1 MRTETLSNPLRG
13 SSRDAKSVQD
23 NTQEC
28 QSSHLQAGTKNTPSD
43 SHTPDISVCLD
54 GQDPKC
60 TRTTLASHSTN
71 MYCPSEIIGAWTTE
85 DMAYEQELVNAC
97 SGGPPTTTT
106 PSDPMHESQDVETE
120 DSNPPMDLNSH
131 TDDSCYPPESSNNKT
146 DDSEL
151 PQESYEPELG
161 SCDPMHESRDVETKK
176 SYPPKDL
183 CFHIDDSGGPPE
195 SGNNEMDDSQPLQ
208 ESHEIGS
215 CDPMHES
222 LDAETEDSYPPK
234 DLHFHT
240 DYSYCA
246 HEPADNEMDDSQS
259 PQQSH
264 EIASCNPTHESMDAE
279 TEDSLRA
286 QFLESL
292 ESQQKSDLDSLDS
305 CTPESLLNELQPLD
319 LSTPKQILP
328 NEGSLHHASTH
339 TKSDPAQYS
348 KDDASCYW
356 KNAVRDATETASL
369 PDNGSSPQQKH
380 SQPKK
385 DPSCSARNVSDLN
398 RDHIPHK
405 SWVADHDA
413 STMNSDVSVI
423 QLKSCHAIPN
433 SSNLNNETSMI
444 SHKSC
449 VADLDT
455 SDQNGKTSL
464 LPHKPCVA
472 LPYASYLNNDLN
484 SGLQQKSSIAAPNI
498 SVVNNDISM
507 LPRRSCIADSSPSD
521 HDGPLAH
528 NLDLFQEEQE
538 RQILVTSVFSLSGY
552 MEESE
557 YIGQWQE
564 QSPQIHKN
572 WTNQDHPASS
582 ILRDMNKDIPA
593 IFKEG
598 ECLREGSLL
607 SSENMQNHKG
617 CASPILLEKNKDVHH
632 AASVGGQL
640 QQEETA
646 LSSKDQ
652 KLQGLPKLIL
662 MRRKNSKRSSWST
675 KVCYG
680 KGTQVSSKEG
690 RQLPEQ
696 SVSGLESQ
704 ENLDYQDDTSLSSVS
719 TEKSVDAGELS
730 SQESMFLDF
739 TKRTNQIT
747 SSRRPCSSKDTA
759 EDSNPDHEELSSNSA
774 YLNNEKAQPVALDTG
789 MISTE
794 NNTQGVD
801 NDRYVE
807 PENSLNMGM
816 DISEEES
823 SEMDAGL
830 KEDESPLFVI
840 ASVESLFGRPGEWNE
855 PSEVKI
861 ESGTTENE
869 NISTDLLGPDH
880 QNLRHC
886 VADYL
891 IQEESRKN
899 GAESVDFVQ
908 DMGFR
913 IKEEPELD
921 SFTDFSEATEEPAC
935 SSGSI
940 SDGDEME
947 SVDFSQESEVSDQET
962 EIDTTGVEGAEISQN
977 RDLESL
983 EMTEDPVPPMVE
995 DAEMSHE
1002 EDLETMNMSDE
1013 HVHTSRLEDARKSD
1027 NGNLQSLEM
1036 SKDTVPSGM
1045 DDAERSHRKDKEIS
1059 SKEDHAQTRF
1069 EGAEISNKGDR
1080 QILEM
1085 PKEHAPTTE
1094 QEDAVK
1100 TNNGDGHSL
1109 EMSVGIVPTGIDVAE
1124 RSHREE
1130 NRERL
1135 AQQVP
1140 CSRFVNTVEGDDITE
1155 NCSLLSQPSSEKPTY
1170 NRPSSPWEEPEKSMA
1185 VNEAEKSIG
1194 LNEAE
1199 KSMGV
1204 YEAEKSIGLN
1214 EAEKSMGVYEAEK
1227 SMGFSEAEK
1236 FMGISHAEKSMVVN
1250 EPEKSMGVYE
1260 PDKSMEFS
1268 EPEKSMGVYEPDKSM
1283 EFSEP
1288 EKSMGVYDQEK
1299 SMGVYEPEKS
1309 IAVIDQNVTSDSQ
1322 SSQLDII
1329 SRLFLYYNGSDQ
1341 YQGMCGPE
1349 LDTVYISSSE
1359 QLGRPAHSKDSLSR
1373 DTETSEYLEV
1383 YQCEMCAQYFTGVKS
1398 YQQHGCCYFDFSVF
1412 DGYEKERTSLE
1423 IPTDGEQAK
1432 VTLIVDFSFKMF
1444 EQGPE
1449 QPDPGRTQSMKVY
1462 KCGRCDLQFTKKGKY
1477 KKHGKVHDS
1486 NDKPYKC
1493 ACCGK
1498 KFPYAASLLTHVEK
1512 SHSGGIRLRMEKQE
1526 EHVQHPSSVEIDSSK
1541 DFHDSRPDQLD
1552 STERSSGDS
1561 GNKCEEFPD
1570 NSMFAYAN
1578 SDEPGRHEDTN
1589 ENLANKLEAVDA
1601 TNRYQANASFTAK
1614 ENLLNKHV
1622 ANVDKPQLEE
1632 SDKFK
1637 NAPLSCPA
1645 YEHLNQTEMVHP
1657 STPVKLLSPAPE
1669 ERLPNPY
1676 EEAYLN
1682 QTEMEHPST
1691 PLKLLSS
1698 APEEGLLDPEE
1709 AYERSGEMLLKEKM
1723 EVDLD
1728 TSFSDE
1734 RAVES
1739 ECKDDDRPVDGAAVS
1754 SEKPVISK
1762 KSLSCQHCDKRFS
1775 KTLSLMKHM
1784 RMHNSDKY
1792 YCCDYCD
1799 KAFSHIGNLVTHMRA
1814 HTGEKPFTCE
1824 HCGKHFAWR
1833 GNLLTHI
1840 KVHTGE
1846 EPHSCDFCGKNF
1858 QSHRKLFFH
1867 RKSHAGERPHKCS
1880 LCDKRFVHRKNLEA
1894 HVSMHQ
1900 GEKPFGCEYCSK
1912 RFSFSNS
1919 LKTHLRDHTGEKPYG
1934 CDHCDQK
1941 FARRKYLK
1949 VHSRLHMSE
1958 NTYSCDHCDK
1968 KFMTTQSLEGHVKM
1982 HKGKKHSNRGKKGTS
1997 KGTSAK
2003 MIRAVKNRNRGKQK
2017 IINHKRNLLVTQKRP
2032 LLTRKYKCHY
2042 CDQRFFMKGRMLQHA
2057 LRHSAIFN
2065 GKLGSKAELSNTQ
2078 DASCSQEVARQH
2090 RLHEYLKKNVI
2101 FLDMPYKCGHCK
2113 EGFAVKDNFHEHLR
2127 FHGLGKPFNCKV
2139 CKAVFKLPQELVW
2152 HMVKQH
2158 DTRKAEGIFEHRSGK
2173 GVVVKCT
2180 VVFSSTMDLK
2190 TDPLR
2195 HKCSYCGKGFNT
2207 LCGLNRHFRTHTG
2220 EQPYQCA
2227 HCGVKYG
2234 DPSGLRAH
2242 LKKVFA
2248 NEIAMSS

>member
-1 MRTETLSNPLRG
+1 MRTETLSDPLRG

-23 NTQEC
+23 NNQEC

-71 MYCPSEIIGAWTTE
+71 MYCPSEIIDAWTTE

-97 SGGPPTTTT
+97 SGRPPTTTT

-120 DSNPPMDLNSH
+120 DSNPPMDLNFH
-131 TDDSCYPPESSNNKT
+131 TDDSCYPPESSSIIM

-195 SGNNEMDDSQPLQ
+195 SSNNIMDDSKLPQESYEPELGSMHESPDGETKKSYPPKDLCFHIDDSGGPPESGNNEMDDSQPLQ
-208 ESHEIGS
+208 E
-215 CDPMHES
+215 
-222 LDAETEDSYPPK
+222 
-234 DLHFHT
+234 
-240 DYSYCA
+240 
-246 HEPADNEMDDSQS
+246 
-259 PQQSH
+259 SH

-292 ESQQKSDLDSLDS
+292 ESQQKSDLDSVDS

-356 KNAVRDATETASL
+356 KNAVKDATETASL

-385 DPSCSARNVSDLN
+385 DPPCSARNVSDLN

-405 SWVADHDA
+405 SWVADPNA

-423 QLKSCHAIPN
+423 QLKSCDSVPN
-433 SSNLNNETSMI
+433 SSDLNNETSMI

-449 VADLDT
+449 VAALDT
-455 SDQNGKTSL
+455 SDQNGKTSQ

-472 LPYASYLNNDLN
+472 LANSSYLNSDI
-484 SGLQQKSSIAAPNI
+484 SGLPQKSCIAVPDT
-498 SVVNNDISM
+498 SDLNNDISM
-507 LPRRSCIADSSPSD
+507 LPRRSCITDSSD
-521 HDGPLAH
+521 HEGSPAH
-528 NLDLFQEEQE
+528 NLDMFEEEQE

-564 QSPQIHKN
+564 QSLQIHKN

-582 ILRDMNKDIPA
+582 ILRDKNKDIPA
-593 IFKEG
+593 VSKNE
-598 ECLREGSLL
+598 ECLQEGSLL

-640 QQEETA
+640 QLEETA

-652 KLQGLPKLIL
+652 KRKLQGLPRLIL
-662 MRRKNSKRSSWST
+662 MRRKNSKHSSWST

-680 KGTQVSSKEG
+680 KGTQESSEEG
-690 RQLPEQ
+690 RQLQEQ
-696 SVSGLESQ
+696 SVSGLENQ

-719 TEKSVDAGELS
+719 TEKSVDAVELS

-739 TKRTNQIT
+739 TKRTNQLT
-747 SSRRPCSSKDTA
+747 SCRLPCSSKDTA

-794 NNTQGVD
+794 NNVD

-823 SEMDAGL
+823 STPHFNSEMDAGL

-869 NISTDLLGPDH
+869 NISTDLLGPDN

-886 VADYL
+886 VADDL

-921 SFTDFSEATEEPAC
+921 SFTDFSEATEETAC

-940 SDGDEME
+940 SDGDEMD
-947 SVDFSQESEVSDQET
+947 SVDFSQESLVSDQET
-962 EIDTTGVEGAEISQN
+962 ETDTTGVEGAEISQN
-977 RDLESL
+977 RDLESS
-983 EMTEDPVPPMVE
+983 EMTEEHVPPMVE

-1002 EDLETMNMSDE
+1002 EDLETMDMSDE

-1036 SKDTVPSGM
+1036 SKDTVPSGK

-1059 SKEDHAQTRF
+1059 SKEDHAQTRC

-1094 QEDAVK
+1094 PEDAVK

-1109 EMSVGIVPTGIDVAE
+1109 EMSVGIVPRGKEVAE

-1130 NRERL
+1130 KRESL

-1170 NRPSSPWEEPEKSMA
+1170 NRPSSPWETPEKSMAVNEAEKSMA

-1204 YEAEKSIGLN
+1204 YEAEKSMGSS
-1214 EAEKSMGVYEAEK
+1214 EAEKS
-1227 SMGFSEAEK
+1227 
-1236 FMGISHAEKSMVVN
+1236 MGISHAEKSMVVN

-1260 PDKSMEFS
+1260 PE
-1268 EPEKSMGVYEPDKSM
+1268 ESMGVYEPDKSM
-1283 EFSEP
+1283 GFSEP

-1349 LDTVYISSSE
+1349 LDTANISSSE

-1412 DGYEKERTSLE
+1412 DGNEKERTSLE

-1449 QPDPGRTQSMKVY
+1449 QPDPGRTCSRKVY

-1512 SHSGGIRLRMEKQE
+1512 SHSGGVRLRMEKQE
-1526 EHVQHPSSVEIDSSK
+1526 EHVQHPSSVEIDSCK

-1552 STERSSGDS
+1552 STERFSGDS

-1570 NSMFAYAN
+1570 NSMVAYAD
-1578 SDEPGRHEDTN
+1578 SDEPGRHEDLN

-1601 TNRYQANASFTAK
+1601 TNRYQANASISAK
-1614 ENLLNKHV
+1614 KDFLNNYV

-1637 NAPLSCPA
+1637 DAPLSCPA
-1645 YEHLNQTEMVHP
+1645 YEHLNQTEMEHP
-1657 STPVKLLSPAPE
+1657 STPVKLLSPTPE
-1669 ERLPNPY
+1669 ERLPNP

-1691 PLKLLSS
+1691 PLKLLSPT
-1698 APEEGLLDPEE
+1698 PEERLLDPEE
-1709 AYERSGEMLLKEKM
+1709 AYERSGETLLKEKI

-1734 RAVES
+1734 RAVVS
-1739 ECKDDDRPVDGAAVS
+1739 ECKDDGRPVDGAAVS
-1754 SEKPVISK
+1754 SEKPVILK
-1762 KSLSCQHCDKRFS
+1762 KSLSCQHCGKRFS
-1775 KTLSLMKHM
+1775 KTLSLMKHL

-1858 QSHRKLFFH
+1858 QSRRRLFFH

-1934 CDHCDQK
+1934 CDHCDQM

-1949 VHSRLHMSE
+1949 VHSRVHMSE

-1968 KFMTTQSLEGHVKM
+1968 KFMTRQSLKGHVKM

-2032 LLTRKYKCHY
+2032 LLTKKHKCHY
-2042 CDQRFFMKGRMLQHA
+2042 CDKCFFKKGDMLQHA
-2057 LRHSAIFN
+2057 VRHSAAVFDN
-2065 GKLGSKAELSNTQ
+2065 QLGSNAELSDTQ
-2078 DASCSQEVARQH
+2078 RTDASCAKEVAQQH
-2090 RLHEYLKKNVI
+2090 QLQEYLKKNI
-2101 FLDMPYKCGHCK
+2101 ICLDMPYKCAKCK
-2113 EGFAVKDNFHEHLR
+2113 EGFTVKGNFQEHLR

-2139 CKAVFKLPQELVW
+2139 CKAVFKLPHELVW

-2173 GVVVKCT
+2173 GVVVKRT
-2180 VVFSSTMDLK
+2180 VVFSSTMDSK

-2195 HKCSYCGKGFNT
+2195 HKCSYCGKGFT
-2207 LCGLNRHFRTHTG
+2207 MLAGLNRHFRTHTG

-2242 LKKVFA
+2242 LKTVFA
-2248 NEIAMSS
+2248 KEIAMSS